1 MFPDLTPLDPAQ
13 REMLQKGLTSLR
25 PEQLVWLSG
34 YLSGRASSFLP
45 ANEQGVLPTGAPS
58 AEALATGEPF
68 LQNLSNGAPAS
79 MQAPASATIA
89 PLELLVLYGTES
101 GNSEALADRLFK
113 TTKKAGYKPTL
124 KNMSEISPAELK
136 KHENIFTLVSTWG
149 DGEPP
154 ETAET
159 FFKAFM
165 SEDID
170 LKGKNFSVIA
180 LGDSSYEQFCQTG
193 KDFDT
198 RFEALG
204 ATRVVDR
211 EDCDVDFED
220 NYDSWSQS
228 VLSKLEE
235 LKPEPA
241 TQTAPQAGATGFSA
255 PTKSNAG
262 FAYGVAPQ
270 TTAVAFDKSN
280 PFPAETLTNI
290 NLNGTGSAKETIH
303 LELSLEGSGLQY
315 EVGDALAV
323 IPKNA
328 DDVVEDFLAVSK
340 LSGED
345 EVEVKKLGKVSLKD
359 ALKNH
364 LDITALSRKVVKG
377 YQEITKSSSLAD
389 LLSEERKAEFKSFL
403 WGREIRDLFSIEP
416 FTGTAQDLVNILR
429 KLPPRLYSIASSM
442 KAHPDEVH
450 LTVAAVRYDSFGK
463 ERKGVASTFLADDAK
478 VGENVS
484 VFVQKNKNFRLPEDP
499 NKPIIMVG
507 PGTGIAPFRA
517 FIEER
522 AETNAPGESWLFFGD
537 QRYSYDFLYQLEL
550 QDHIKNGDLTKLDVA
565 FSRDQPKKVYV
576 QHKMLE
582 KAEELWDWLDNKG
595 ANFYI
600 CGDANRMA
608 VDVHKALIEIIK
620 KQGGKSQD
628 GAEQYLDT
636 LKREKRYQRDVY

>member
-45 ANEQGVLPTGAPS
+45 ANEQGILPTGVPS
-58 AEALATGEPF
+58 TEALAAGIPF
-68 LQNLSNGAPAS
+68 SENLSSGAMAS
-79 MQAPASATIA
+79 MPTPASATLA
-89 PLELLVLYGTES
+89 PLTLLVLYGTES

-124 KNMSEISPAELK
+124 KNMSEISPSDLK

-154 ETAET
+154 ETAEA
-159 FFKAFM
+159 FYKEFM
-165 SEDID
+165 SESID

-204 ATRVVDR
+204 ATRIVDR

-220 NYDSWSQS
+220 NYDNWSQS
-228 VLSKLEE
+228 VLSKLKD
-235 LKPEPA
+235 LKPEAP
-241 TQTAPQAGATGFSA
+241 TETASQAGAMGFSA
-255 PTKSNAG
+255 PSQSNSG
-262 FAYGVAPQ
+262 FAYGAAPE
-270 TTAVAFDKSN
+270 AVAFDKSN

-303 LELSLEGSGLQY
+303 IELALEGSGLQY

-323 IPKNA
+323 VPMNA
-328 DDVVEDFLAVSK
+328 DDVVEDFLSVSK
-340 LSGED
+340 LSGEE
-345 EVEVKKLGKVSLKD
+345 EVEVKKVGKVSLKD

-364 LDITALSRKVVKG
+364 LDITSLSRKVVKG
-377 YQEITKSSSLAD
+377 YQEITKSASLGD
-389 LLSEERKAEFKSFL
+389 LLTDDRKPEFKSFL
-403 WGREIRDLFSIEP
+403 WGRQIRDLFSIEP
-416 FTGTAQDLVNILR
+416 FTGTAQDLVNIFR
-429 KLPPRLYSIASSM
+429 KLPPRLYSIASSL

-450 LTVAAVRYDSFGK
+450 LTVAAVRYDAFGK

-478 VGENVS
+478 VGENVH

-537 QRYSYDFLYQLEL
+537 QHYSYDFLYQLEL

-582 KAEELWDWLDNKG
+582 KAEELWDWIDNKG
-595 ANFYI
+595 ANFYV
-600 CGDANRMA
+600 CGDADRMA
-608 VDVHKALIEIIK
+608 VDVHQALIQIIV
-620 KQGGKSQD
+620 KQGGKSEEE
-628 GAEQYLDT
+628 AEKYLAA
-636 LKREKRYQRDVY
+636 LKKDKRYQRDVY